1 MPDICVIGAGAAGL
15 TVAAAAR
22 ALGISVVLIERGP
35 MGGECLNI
43 GCVPSKALIAAARH
57 AHAVRQAAR
66 FGVDAG
72 EPVVDYARVHAH
84 VHRVIAAIAPHDS
97 QERFEKLGATV
108 IRETARFTG
117 PNTMEAGGRTIRA
130 KRFVIATGSR
140 PVVPDVP
147 GLADVLFL
155 TNETLFDLTALP
167 GHLIV
172 IGGGPIGFEMAQA
185 FRRLGSAVTVLQRG
199 PRVLAHD
206 DAECSAIVRRRLE
219 AEGVSIRTEVAVTRV
234 SKDGTGVAVTLGNG
248 ETIAGT
254 HLLVAAGR
262 RPQIDGLELGAAG
275 VAATDKGITTDSAM
289 RTSNPRIFAIG
300 DVAGSYRFTH
310 WAGYQGGLVVRTILT
325 HVPARENKSA
335 IAWATYTDP
344 ELAHVGL
351 TEAEAREKHGRAVQ
365 VLRWPYQGN
374 DRAQAELETDGLVK
388 VITGRRGR
396 ILGADIAGAG
406 AGEMAAL
413 FALAIAGGLGTR
425 HLSAMVLPYPTL
437 AEAAKRA
444 AVSGYAAKLES
455 GLAQRVLGALRRF
468 I

>member
-1 MPDICVIGAGAAGL
+1 
-15 TVAAAAR
+15 
-22 ALGISVVLIERGP
+22 
-35 MGGECLNI
+35 
-43 GCVPSKALIAAARH
+43 
-57 AHAVRQAAR
+57 
-66 FGVDAG
+66 
-72 EPVVDYARVHAH
+72 
-84 VHRVIAAIAPHDS
+84 
-97 QERFEKLGATV
+97 
-108 IRETARFTG
+108 
-117 PNTMEAGGRTIRA
+117 
-130 KRFVIATGSR
+130 
-140 PVVPDVP
+140 
-147 GLADVLFL
+147 
-155 TNETLFDLTALP
+155 
-167 GHLIV
+167 
-172 IGGGPIGFEMAQA
+172 
-185 FRRLGSAVTVLQRG
+185 
-199 PRVLAHD
+199 
-206 DAECSAIVRRRLE
+206 
-219 AEGVSIRTEVAVTRV
+219 
-234 SKDGTGVAVTLGNG
+234 
-248 ETIAGT
+248 
-254 HLLVAAGR
+254 LVAAGR